1 MFREQPIRRLQLGA
15 LEQARQYATADAY
28 AADNNPFGVMNTD
41 PQHLKDRSEREY
53 EKLVAQWNHWKNLGL
68 LSTAVVEFH
77 HHPEQQ
83 ATQSHAASWQR
94 QRAASEP
101 PHDSPD
107 KAECIIIPW
116 PVAKK

>member
-1 MFREQPIRRLQLGA
+1 MFREQPISRLQLGA

-53 EKLVAQWNHWKNLGL
+53 EKLVAQWSHWKNLGL
-68 LSTAVVEFH
+68 LRTRS
-77 HHPEQQ
+77 
-83 ATQSHAASWQR
+83 

-116 PVAKK
+116 PVAKKRTPSPSTVT